1 MAYLSKNDIL
11 KAYLTLSGMKADPSA
26 QGATQNVSAIRHF
39 VALDRFYFKNNKD
52 CNTRINAERDE
63 FTNYV
68 GDICSVCDNL
78 YTTNFYY
85 PLKKHDG
92 DFCVGSNFYSAGQV
106 KISLSNTTA
115 IHPYPKRGAIPLL
128 SVQNGILHREVAYY
142 TNISNYLETIN
153 IKVAFVVWLLRNTPI
168 SVNNNA
174 DYISIR
180 QALSLI
186 YSQDLVDIIFPNTS
200 AVEQALKEYSLNLEK
215 NQCIITQEDIVN
227 MFHNPDIK
235 SSDNIDLQP
244 LQQIFYGA
252 PGTGKSHTIKKL
264 TGVDCTNVIRTTFH
278 PDSDYSTFVGAYK
291 PTMEETGVSVAGK
304 KEKKISYT
312 FVPQSFLQ
320 AYVKAWT
327 QDEPVYLIIEEINR
341 GNCAQIF
348 GDIFQLL
355 DRNDEGYSDYAIHTD
370 KDMEN
375 YLKEQLHESPRE
387 DILEDVRKGKIMQL
401 PNNLY
406 IWATMNTSD
415 QSLFPI
421 DSAFKRRWDWVY
433 IPISDAG
440 KGWTIKIGNN
450 QYDWWEFVRRIN
462 AEIETLTSSQDK
474 KLGYFFAKA
483 KDNVIDEKRFVGKVL
498 FYLWNDVFKDY
509 DVNEDLVKDTDGK
522 LEFWK
527 FYLPDSKVNIE
538 KVQRFL
544 SNLGMT
550 IKMTKE
556 EEIEEDRIAQE
567 IANEEKAGRDY
578 TRYAINGEG
587 NYRKK
592 ALGSEVLKLFIK
604 DNPDLSAEQV
614 VDFWQEEAT
623 NQGFSVFVLS
633 QSQYE
638 EKRSN
643 ASAGANPQRRYIQVP
658 VGEEFVYCSNQYE
671 TTRVNKLITIIENL
685 NVPYTITESTIKA

>member
-1 MAYLSKNDIL
+1 MYYLSDALVAKSYLALKDKLPNRIIGILSIL
-11 KAYLTLSGMKADPSA
+11 KSIGNIKFNTNTTYVVQDGFIGTWLNDVMYLEEVDPIES
-26 QGATQNVSAIRHF
+26 
-39 VALDRFYFKNNKD
+39 
-52 CNTRINAERDE
+52 
-63 FTNYV
+63 
-68 GDICSVCDNL
+68 DNL
-78 YTTNFYY
+78 LYIRFANGWEKYLAENVIKESINLYDLIFFIYKFKGFDIQPTCKTLLKYFLEEFHLDITFLKECFSMKEIQLNFAEN
-85 PLKKHDG
+85 PISRAQLK
-92 DFCVGSNFYSAGQV
+92 S
-106 KISLSNTTA
+106 
-115 IHPYPKRGAIPLL
+115 
-128 SVQNGILHREVAYY
+128 ILG
-142 TNISNYLETIN
+142 ISNSTLTFESPYSVKAKASELSRAPFIQTLYAGMDSMRCLLISRYN
-153 IKVAFVVWLLRNTPI
+153 IEDLYPTNTQKTD
-168 SVNNNA
+168 NMT
-174 DYISIR
+174 
-180 QALSLI
+180 
-186 YSQDLVDIIFPNTS
+186 NT
-200 AVEQALKEYSLNLEK
+200 
-215 NQCIITQEDIVN
+215 
-227 MFHNPDIK
+227 F
-235 SSDNIDLQP
+235 LQP

-312 FVPQSFLQ
+312 FVPQAFLQ

-370 KDMEN
+370 KDIEN
-375 YLKEQLHESPRE
+375 HLKEALKDSPRE
-387 DILEDVRKGKIMQL
+387 DVLEDVRKGKIMLL

-433 IPISDAG
+433 VPISDAG

-509 DVNEDLVKDTDGK
+509 DVNEDLIEDTDGK

-527 FYLPDSKVNIE
+527 FYLPDSKVNVK
-538 KVQRFL
+538 KVQHFL
-544 SNLGMT
+544 SNLGV
-550 IKMTKE
+550 IVKMTKD
-556 EEIEEDRIAQE
+556 EEIDEERIAQE
-567 IANEEKAGRDY
+567 IADEEKAGRDY
-578 TRYAINGEG
+578 TRYAINGKG

-592 ALGSEVLKLFIK
+592 LLGSEVLKLFIQ
-604 DNPDLSAEQV
+604 DNPNLSAEQV

-623 NQGFSVFVLS
+623 KQGFSVFVLS

-638 EKRSN
+638 EKQST
-643 ASAGANPQRRYIQVP
+643 ASAGANPQRRYISVP